1 MLDLSCFLA
10 GLINFFVPLFL
21 LLFFKKKFDS
31 GVFPALAAFIACFP
45 AFITGALIRS
55 LFMTDDLLT
64 FYIMQGILFGILEE
78 GTKYLMLRFF
88 LTSYDRKENTLSY
101 GIGHSAYEG
110 FGSAISC
117 LGLIGSGKAASDIL
131 SFQIMTVIDR
141 TVFTISLT
149 VLIFYGIKK
158 GKSKV
163 MLPAAMLLHA
173 LSSAFTGTFSFSD
186 TITIIGNTILTG
198 GICFAAFHCWQM
210 MRCQDDD

>member
-1 MLDLSCFLA
+1 MICWPFQSSAF
-10 GLINFFVPLFL
+10 NKQRRFVESVPAQSEIVLRLFGQIEPAACGGGGYPL
-21 LLFFKKKFDS
+21 
-31 GVFPALAAFIACFP
+31 CC
-45 AFITGALIRS
+45 
-55 LFMTDDLLT
+55 
-64 FYIMQGILFGILEE
+64 YIMHGILFGILEE

-149 VLIFYGIKK
+149 VLIFYGIKN

-163 MLPAAMLLHA
+163 MLPAAMLLQVHSVSVIQ
-173 LSSAFTGTFSFSD
+173 L
-186 TITIIGNTILTG
+186 
-198 GICFAAFHCWQM
+198 Q
-210 MRCQDDD
+210 